1 MNNWQRLLVPR
12 NRTSWV
18 VLGSCLALTM
28 FAWYGVKMHTT
39 ESAEEQ
45 FELHVRDVVY
55 SIEER
60 LRQHEQ
66 ILLGGE
72 GLFAASDFVDRTE
85 WRTYIERLHLE
96 KNYPGIQGVGYAQ
109 IIRSADLQK
118 HIAAIR
124 AEGFPN
130 YTVQPSGARSLYT
143 ATVYLEPFSG
153 RNLSA
158 FGYDMMS
165 DPVRAQAM
173 RMAAETG
180 KTTISGKV
188 KLMQETQ
195 GNAQAGFLMYLP
207 VYREHR
213 MPTTPEQG
221 WNTLRGFIYS
231 PYRVDDLMAGILDR
245 RALMLDFSI
254 FDGDGESDESRMFV
268 SVDSRGEAA
277 RAVPPKMTALR
288 TIQAYGRTWTLRLH
302 SRPEFDVRFKS
313 PLSAVVLSL
322 GVGISLLL
330 FVLMSSLVFRR
341 ERAEEMARRMTED
354 IRGNEEKLRQSE
366 MRIRAVVDGADHLI
380 ISTTPEGLIQTF
392 NRASERDLGYR
403 AEEVVG
409 IATPQIFLDADEM
422 SRRIKESVQDGMP
435 AVSGFEAITARAR
448 KEGGSDTGEW
458 TFIRKDSSC
467 FPVLL
472 TITALRDAQGEISAY
487 LGIATDITERKE
499 MERMKTEF
507 ISTVSHELRTPLT
520 SIRGAL
526 ALVAGGVV
534 GELPAAAKPLVEIA
548 HKNSERLILL
558 VNDLLDMEKIEA
570 GKMELNPSPVKLM
583 PLLQQAL
590 DGNQAYAEQYRVRYE
605 LAGDVPDVMVNV
617 DANRMM
623 QVLANLLSNAAK
635 YSPSGG
641 TVTVAVEC
649 VDQHVR
655 VAVEDN
661 GTGIPEEFRNRIFQ
675 KFAQA
680 DSSDTRKKG
689 GTGLGL
695 SITKAIVEHMGGRIW
710 FDSQPNVRT
719 VFHVE
724 FPEWQEK
731 LQPEIGQCVAGS
743 VHRVLVCE
751 DSRDTA
757 TVLRMM
763 LEHAG
768 YAVDIAYD
776 ASQAKQLLA
785 QGGYAAMTLD
795 LAMPGQSGISLI
807 RELHEHEATATLPIL
822 VVSANAAE
830 GRHELAGEEFSVVEW
845 IDKPVI
851 QERLLS
857 VLKGVAARSGRSRL
871 KVLHVEG
878 DPDIF
883 HVMHEVASKVA
894 EVVQAANLA
903 EARSLLAQSRYDLV
917 ILDMDLPDGSGKEL
931 LPLLKSAIP
940 PIPVMV
946 FSVYEI
952 GAEEAGEVDAVLV
965 KSRIDNV
972 ELLATIK
979 RLIGAE

>member
-1 MNNWQRLLVPR
+1 MNKWRRLVGPR
-12 NRTSWV
+12 NRIAWA
-18 VLGSCLALTM
+18 VLAVSLTLTM
-28 FAWYGVKMHTT
+28 IAWYGVRTHIA

-45 FELHVRDVVY
+45 FDLHVRDVIF
-55 SIEER
+55 SIKER

-72 GLFAASDFVDRTE
+72 GLFAASEFVDRGE
-85 WRTYIERLHLE
+85 WRVYIERLHLE
-96 KNYPGIQGVGYAQ
+96 KNYAGILGVGYAQ
-109 IIRSADLQK
+109 IVKSADLQK
-118 HIAAIR
+118 HTAAIR
-124 AEGFPN
+124 AEGFPD
-130 YTVQPSGARSLYT
+130 YVVHPPGARSLYI
-143 ATVYLEPFSG
+143 APVYLEPFSG
-153 RNLSA
+153 PNLAA

-165 DPVRAQAM
+165 DPVRAHAM
-173 RMAAETG
+173 RMAAESG

-188 KLMQETQ
+188 KLVQDKQ
-195 GNAQAGFLMYLP
+195 GKDQAGFLMYLP
-207 VYREHR
+207 VYRDHR
-213 MPTTPEQG
+213 MPTTPAEG
-221 WNTLRGFIYS
+221 WDTLRGFVYS
-231 PYRVDDLMAGILDR
+231 PFRVGDLMAGILSQR
-245 RALMLDFSI
+245 NLMLDFII
-254 FDGDGESDESRMFV
+254 FDGAGEASGARMYASADERA
-268 SVDSRGEAA
+268 EAA
-277 RAVPPKMTALR
+277 RNAVPKMTALR
-288 TIQAYGRTWTLRLH
+288 TIQAYGHTWTLRLH

-313 PLSAVVLSL
+313 PLSSVVLSL
-322 GVGISLLL
+322 GAGISVLL
-330 FVLMSSLVFRR
+330 FLLISSLIFRR
-341 ERAEEMARRMTED
+341 ERADEMARGMTED
-354 IRGNEEKLRQSE
+354 IRNNEEKLRQSE

-380 ISTTPEGLIQTF
+380 ISTTPTGLIQTF

-409 IATPQIFLDADEM
+409 IASPQLFLDADEV
-422 SRRIKESVQDGMP
+422 SRRVRASAQDGMP
-435 AVSGFEAITARAR
+435 VVSAFDTLTARIR
-448 KEGGSDTGEW
+448 KDGGSDTGEW
-458 TFIRKDSSC
+458 TFIRKDGSR
-467 FPVLL
+467 FPVLM

-487 LGIATDITERKE
+487 LGIATDISERKK

-590 DGNQAYAEQYRVRYE
+590 DGNQAYAEQYQVHYE
-605 LAGDVPDVMVNV
+605 LAGDLPDVMVNV

-623 QVLANLLSNAAK
+623 QVLANLLSNAVK
-635 YSPSGG
+635 YSPAGG
-641 TVTVAVEC
+641 KVTVAVAC
-649 VDQHVR
+649 VDQQVS

-661 GTGIPEEFRNRIFQ
+661 GTGIPEEFRSRIFQ

-731 LQPEIGQCVAGS
+731 LLPEIGQCVAGS

-807 RELHEHEATATLPIL
+807 RELHEHEATAALPIL

-857 VLKGVAARSGRSRL
+857 VLKGVAARSGRLRL

-878 DPDIF
+878 DPDVF
-883 HVMHEVASKVA
+883 HVMHEVASEVA

-931 LPLLKSAIP
+931 LPLLRSAMP

-952 GAEEAGEVDAVLV
+952 GAEEAKEVDAVLV

>member
-1 MNNWQRLLVPR
+1 MNKWPR
-12 NRTSWV
+12 WREPRYRTAWG
-18 VLGSCLALTM
+18 VLAVSLALTLV
-28 FAWYGVKMHTT
+28 AWYGVRSHVA

-45 FELHVRDVVY
+45 FELHVRDVIY

-72 GLFAASDFVDRTE
+72 GLFAASEVVDRAE
-85 WRTYIERLHLE
+85 WRAYIERLHLQT
-96 KNYPGIQGVGYAQ
+96 NYSGILGVGYAQ
-109 IIRSADLQK
+109 VIRPAELQK
-118 HIAAIR
+118 HIARIR
-124 AEGFPN
+124 AEGFPD
-130 YTVQPSGARSLYT
+130 YEVHPPGARPLYT
-143 ATVYLEPFSG
+143 AAVYLEPFSG
-153 RNLSA
+153 RNLAA

-165 DPVRAQAM
+165 DPVRAHAM

-180 KTTISGKV
+180 MTAITGKV
-188 KLMQETQ
+188 KLVQETQ
-195 GNAQAGFLMYLP
+195 GEAQAGFLMYVP
-207 VYREHR
+207 VYRDHR
-213 MPTTPEQG
+213 MPATPKEG
-221 WNTLRGFIYS
+221 WDSLRGFVYS
-231 PYRVDDLMAGILDR
+231 PFRVGDLMAGILSQR
-245 RALMLDFSI
+245 NLMLDFTI
-254 FDGDGESDESRMFV
+254 FDGA
-268 SVDSRGEAA
+268 GEASGA
-277 RAVPPKMTALR
+277 RMYASVGERTKSARNAVPKMTALR
-288 TIQAYGRTWTLRLH
+288 TIQTYGRTWTLRLH
-302 SRPEFDVRFKS
+302 SRPEFDARFKS
-313 PLSAVVLSL
+313 PLGGVVLSL
-322 GVGISLLL
+322 GGGVSVLL
-330 FVLMSSLVFRR
+330 FILMQSLISRR
-341 ERAEEMARRMTED
+341 ERAEEMAQGMTED
-354 IRGNEEKLRQSE
+354 IRNNEEKLRQSE

-380 ISTTPEGLIQTF
+380 ISTTPAGLIETF

-403 AEEVVG
+403 AEEVIG
-409 IATPQIFLDADEM
+409 IATPKLFLDADEVA
-422 SRRIKESVQDGMP
+422 RRVRESAEEGMP
-435 AVSGFEAITARAR
+435 AMSDFDAITARVR
-448 KEGGSDTGEW
+448 KEDGSDTGEW
-458 TFIRKDSSC
+458 TFIRKDGSR

-487 LGIATDITERKE
+487 LGIATDISERKK

-570 GKMELNPSPVKLM
+570 GKMELNATPVKLM

-590 DGNQAYAEQYRVRYE
+590 EGNQAYAEQYQVRYE
-605 LAGDVPDVMVNV
+605 LEGDLPDVMVNV

-623 QVLANLLSNAAK
+623 QVLANLLSNATK
-635 YSPSGG
+635 YSPAGG
-641 TVTVAVEC
+641 TVKVALERVG
-649 VDQHVR
+649 QQVR
-655 VAVEDN
+655 VAVKDN
-661 GTGIPEEFRNRIFQ
+661 GPGIPEEFRSRIFQ

-710 FDSQPNVRT
+710 FDSQPNVET

-807 RELHEHEATATLPIL
+807 RELHEHEATAALPIL

-830 GRHELAGEEFSVVEW
+830 GRQELAGEEFSVVEW

-857 VLKGVAARSGRSRL
+857 ALKGVAARSGRTRL
-871 KVLHVEG
+871 KVLHVER

-883 HVMHEVASKVA
+883 HVLHEVASEVA
-894 EVVQAANLA
+894 EVEQAANLA
-903 EARSLLAQSRYDLV
+903 EARSMLAQSRYDLV
-917 ILDMDLPDGSGKEL
+917 ILDLDLPDGSGKEL
-931 LPLLKSAIP
+931 LQLLRSAMP

-952 GAEEAGEVDAVLV
+952 GAEEAKEVNAVLV